1 MKRIFF
7 FLLLMVIP
15 LTFISCSDD
24 KLSSINPGLYEIIFN
39 QKNAGQPLIIKQRVR
54 YHPEGTYEEINF
66 ENNKAIDELKGRF
79 KVERNK
85 LIFYDN
91 QQRLFINNGKWTQK
105 EQSTMEIRKIKKGS
119 YQYYL
124 KYPDAQTTEKYKKIG
139 LSEGWKTYNRISN

>member
-7 FLLLMVIP
+7 FLLLMVIY
-15 LTFISCSDD
+15 LTFISCGDD

-39 QKNAGQPLIIKQRVR
+39 QKYAGQTITIMQRVR
-54 YHPEGTYEEINF
+54 YHPDGTYDSVNF
-66 ENNKAIDELKGRF
+66 ENNKAVDELKGRF
-79 KVERNK
+79 KLERNK
-85 LIFYDN
+85 LVFYDQ

-105 EQSTMEIRKIKKGS
+105 EQSIMEIRKIKKGS

-124 KYPDAQTTEKYKKIG
+124 KYPDTQTSEKYKKIG